1 MISYSSY
8 HMCNNSWPYSEAY
21 GFSGIQDHILAIYIY
36 EHTISAPDLHTI
48 VILDYH
54 LQLDIDYHQT
64 K

>member
-1 MISYSSY
+1 
-8 HMCNNSWPYSEAY
+8 MCNNSWPYSEAY
-21 GFSGIQDHILAIYIY
+21 GFSGIQDHILAIYIYIYIYIY